1 MTKEK
6 GIFESLWGILENNQ
20 LYKKLITY
28 RFFSRLLNRETITY
42 IFFGFVTT
50 VLGFA
55 CFAGVLWIFE
65 HFGILGEESPRL
77 TELLKE
83 HKWLGFVPDFS
94 SSLRVLVANIAAAV
108 PAVLF
113 SFVANK
119 IFVFKSKSRNLQLV
133 TREFI
138 GFIASRLFS
147 VFAETIILVVVV
159 GFFQTRELYAKVLS
173 TVVVVVLNYFM
184 SKLLFSTRKEKPA
197 DS

>member
-94 SSLRVLVANIAAAV
+94 SSLRVLVAHIAAAV
-108 PAVLF
+108 PAVIFLLLRTRFLCLKAKAGIF
-113 SFVANK
+113 S
-119 IFVFKSKSRNLQLV
+119 L
-133 TREFI
+133 
-138 GFIASRLFS
+138 
-147 VFAETIILVVVV
+147 
-159 GFFQTRELYAKVLS
+159 
-173 TVVVVVLNYFM
+173 
-184 SKLLFSTRKEKPA
+184 
-197 DS
+197 